1 MKYHNSFLVIPLFL
15 FSASAMS
22 AVTPKITKISVTPTS
37 APAGTMFKFTAE
49 INNPLPEGYKVKIA
63 PIGLT
68 GFTTMISDVKNSYAL
83 SRAIYTTGKQK
94 YKVVIVNAKNAVQGI
109 SKIGTYRVLSAAVSN
124 KAPTLSLVK
133 AETTAI
139 TNTAYTVTF
148 NAKDVDGNLSS
159 ITMNWGDNSE
169 PETLTATDSKDLT
182 FSHIYTS
189 ASSFGW
195 NAFASDKGTP
205 VLNSKSISKIVTV
218 SNPEPIE
225 VKGDIETFVS
235 GSKTFSYTKIAN
247 DGSELPK
254 TAKLGTGAKDW
265 ACTKDNNT
273 GLIWE
278 VKTDDNGLRDKDW
291 TYSWYDPDRKTNG
304 GISGYENASNDLGGN
319 PISRCYLT
327 GGCNTYNYKNT
338 VNLHKL
344 CGFDNWRIP
353 LLSEWSTLVYC
364 QKGTYDYN
372 QVDPK
377 GGVICIGNKDVTA
390 TSINTIYFPNSVQD
404 GDVFYGYWTA
414 TIYENPYIAWR
425 GFFQS
430 GFYDISAKSNGI
442 AIMLVRD

>member
-1 MKYHNSFLVIPLFL
+1 MKTLYTIGLFV
-15 FSASAMS
+15 AVVGNVQAA

-49 INNPLPEGYKVKIA
+49 LDNPLPTGYKAKIKLNKKLI
-63 PIGLT
+63 PMIGQQ
-68 GFTTMISDVKNSYAL
+68 TTYAF
-83 SRAIYTTGKQK
+83 SEAIYTIGKQN
-94 YKVVIVNAKNAVQGI
+94 YRIGIYDAKNVLQGKT
-109 SKIGTYRVLSAAVSN
+109 SNGNYTVTTAALKN
-124 KAPTLSLVK
+124 HIPTLSLVK
-133 AETTAI
+133 AENTAT

-278 VKTDDNGLRDKDW
+278 VKTDDGSLRDLHNLYGWYEPDAGKNGGWEGVNLGYYNSDDGKLYKCESCNTHAYVKAVNQLNLCSARNW
-291 TYSWYDPDRKTNG
+291 RMPTYLELNNLIYCSDNKYNKPDYTNYNYICAGNNGANIKFPAINTTYFPDVQNLQIMGWFWSSSFYSNGSDYSWLIGFGYGTNLLGAKTNG
-304 GISGYENASNDLGGN
+304 A
-319 PISRCYLT
+319 
-327 GGCNTYNYKNT
+327 
-338 VNLHKL
+338 
-344 CGFDNWRIP
+344 
-353 LLSEWSTLVYC
+353 
-364 QKGTYDYN
+364 
-372 QVDPK
+372 
-377 GGVICIGNKDVTA
+377 
-390 TSINTIYFPNSVQD
+390 
-404 GDVFYGYWTA
+404 
-414 TIYENPYIAWR
+414 YIR
-425 GFFQS
+425 
-430 GFYDISAKSNGI
+430 
-442 AIMLVRD
+442 LVRNAQ